1 MSIVKVFSII
11 GKTHLSARRAEGRS
25 VCRKRLKKP
34 DELFR
39 HINKSFAACQEDIG
53 YRISRHFNMAF
64 ENLSSIL
71 VAGSG
76 VYFVFSRGFGYNA
89 EQWVAHP
96 ENTEEK

>member
-1 MSIVKVFSII
+1 
-11 GKTHLSARRAEGRS
+11 
-25 VCRKRLKKP
+25 
-34 DELFR
+34 
-39 HINKSFAACQEDIG
+39 
-53 YRISRHFNMAF
+53 MAF